1 MRISDWS
8 SDVCSSD
15 LFNYPREI
23 RITRGVGPGG
33 YLRASVIGGETT
45 LVVID
50 GIPVLMYNYHLIP
63 SIPPSEVKSVEII
76 KFAKNFSR
84 LYMEAVPNANPME
97 IPATGSV
104 IAIYTYGRR
113 GIFGVQKPRRTE
125 ERSVGK
131 ECVSKC
137 RSGGWPDH
145 KKKKKHNKKS
155 D

>member
-15 LFNYPREI
+15 L
-23 RITRGVGPGG
+23 
-33 YLRASVIGGETT
+33 
-45 LVVID
+45 
-50 GIPVLMYNYHLIP
+50 LIP

-104 IAIYTYGRR
+104 IAIYTYVRR
-113 GIFGVQKPRRTE
+113 GIFGVQTPQGNLKANVQVSSTQ
-125 ERSVGK
+125 RSFYTPPYEYPTYQKFNPQTKGIKGK
-131 ECVSKC
+131 
-137 RSGGWPDH
+137 RLR
-145 KKKKKHNKKS
+145 
-155 D
+155 

>member
-50 GIPVLMYNYHLIP
+50 GIPALMYNYHLIP

-84 LYMEAVPNANPME
+84 LSMEAIPTANQIELP
-97 IPATGSV
+97 PTGTV
-104 IAIYTYGRR
+104 IALYTH
-113 GIFGVQKPRRTE
+113 
-125 ERSVGK
+125 GK
-131 ECVSKC
+131 QDNI
-137 RSGGWPDH
+137 WM
-145 KKKKKHNKKS
+145 
-155 D
+155 

>member
-15 LFNYPREI
+15 L
-23 RITRGVGPGG
+23 
-33 YLRASVIGGETT
+33 T

-97 IPATGSV
+97 IPATRS
-104 IAIYTYGRR
+104 
-113 GIFGVQKPRRTE
+113 E
-125 ERSVGK
+125 EHTSELQSLMRISYAVF
-131 ECVSKC
+131 CL
-137 RSGGWPDH
+137 
-145 KKKKKHNKKS
+145 KKKKTKKHIKKKRIQKQKTHTT
-155 D
+155 